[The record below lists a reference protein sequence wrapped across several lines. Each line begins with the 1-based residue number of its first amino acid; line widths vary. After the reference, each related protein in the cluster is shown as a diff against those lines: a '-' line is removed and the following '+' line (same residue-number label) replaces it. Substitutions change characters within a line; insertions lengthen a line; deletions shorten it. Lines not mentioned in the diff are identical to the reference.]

1 MSLLNGS
8 GSEKKSLKSRITFS
22 KFEYSPKELF
32 ADLLW
37 DLAGAVFF
45 NIGIYNFA
53 VNAEFAPVGIS
64 GVALILRYLFG
75 LPMGITSMVLNIPI
89 ILVSYR
95 LLGRRFLLRSV
106 KSMVIFALV
115 LDYVVPLLP
124 VYSGN
129 PLYASACTG
138 IFSGL
143 GLTMVYLRNCS
154 TGGTDFLVM
163 AIRKLIPHLTIGQIS
178 LVVDAVVILAGG
190 LVFKNL
196 DAVILG
202 LLSSIVTTMAIDKI
216 MYGLGAG
223 KLVFVVTSKEEEVAK
238 GIEETTGRGSTFLK
252 GRGSYSL
259 EEKHVVMCA
268 CNNSQVVP
276 IRRTIHEIDPGA
288 FLIITDSNEVYGEGF
303 KAIDGHFM

>member
-1 MSLLNGS
+1 MAVKREGYPL
-8 GSEKKSLKSRITFS
+8 
-22 KFEYSPKELF
+22 KELGL
-32 ADLLW
+32 DLLC
-37 DLAGAVFF
+37 DFAGALLF

-53 VNAEFAPVGIS
+53 VNAEFAPVGVS
-64 GVALILRYLFG
+64 GIALILRYLFG
-75 LPMGITSMVLNIPI
+75 LPMGITSIILNIPI
-89 ILVSYR
+89 ILVSYK

-115 LDYVVPLLP
+115 LDYAVPLLP

-143 GLTMVYLRNCS
+143 GLTLVYLRNCS

-163 AIRKLIPHLTIGQIS
+163 AIRKVFPHRSIGQIS

-190 LVFKNL
+190 FVFKKM

-202 LLSSIVTTMAIDKI
+202 MLSSIVTTMVIDKI

-223 KLVFVVTSKEEEVAK
+223 KLVLIVTAHADEAAIK
-238 GIEETTGRGSTFLK
+238 IEEATGRGCTFLHAQ
-252 GRGSYSL
+252 GSYSL
-259 EEKHVVMCA
+259 DDKKVIMCA
-268 CNNSQVVP
+268 CNNNQVVP
-276 IRRTIHEIDPGA
+276 IRRVIHETDENA

-303 KAIDGHFM
+303 KAMGEGQNL

>member
-1 MSLLNGS
+1 M
-8 GSEKKSLKSRITFS
+8 KSRITSS

-37 DLAGAVFF
+37 DMAGAIFF
-45 NIGIYNFA
+45 NVGIYNFA

-75 LPMGITSMVLNIPI
+75 LPMGITSIFLNIPI

-143 GLTMVYLRNCS
+143 GLTMVYLRNYS

-163 AIRKLIPHLTIGQIS
+163 AIRKLFPHLTIGQIS
-178 LVVDAVVILAGG
+178 LVVDAIVILAGG

-202 LLSSIVTTMAIDKI
+202 LVSSIVTTMVIDKI

-223 KLVFVVTSKEEEVAK
+223 KLVFVVTSKEEEVARR
-238 GIEETTGRGSTFLK
+238 IEETTGRGSTFLK
-252 GRGSYSL
+252 GQGSYSL
-259 EEKHVVMCA
+259 DEKYVVLCA
-268 CNNSQVVP
+268 CNNRQVVP
-276 IRRTIHEIDPGA
+276 IRRAIHEADPEA

-303 KAIDGHFM
+303 KAIDGHLL